1 MKAPLFVLMSL
12 LVAAAAV
19 FAGSLLLPDTYEVSR
34 AIVVQAKPE
43 KVFPY
48 LNNPTEWEK
57 WNAWNKTYDPTM
69 IRLYGGPLSGQGAYQ
84 EWNGDRIGQ
93 VKMRFTESNPPA
105 QLYYTQQTK
114 GEEFE
119 SVGIFSLEAVE
130 DGTKIVWLQKS
141 RVADDIFNK
150 YRGFF
155 LKLKM
160 EQETEQSLVSLKGIF
175 EPTQEATNKA
185 LTANRKGRN

>member
-12 LVAAAAV
+12 LVAATAV
-19 FAGSLLLPDTYEVSR
+19 FAGSLLLPYTYEVSR
-34 AIVVQAKPE
+34 SIVVHAKPE
-43 KVFPY
+43 QVFPY

-69 IRLYGGPLSGQGAYQ
+69 IRLYGGPLTGRGAYQ

-93 VKMRFTESNPPA
+93 VKMRFTDSNPPA

-119 SVGIFSLEAVE
+119 GMGIFSLEPVE
-130 DGTKIVWLQKS
+130 GGTKVVWQQKN
-141 RVADDIFNK
+141 RVADDLYHK

-155 LKLKM
+155 LKLKT
-160 EQETEQSLVSLKGIF
+160 EQEAEQSLLSLKSIF
-175 EPTQEATNKA
+175 EPTPNATGKA